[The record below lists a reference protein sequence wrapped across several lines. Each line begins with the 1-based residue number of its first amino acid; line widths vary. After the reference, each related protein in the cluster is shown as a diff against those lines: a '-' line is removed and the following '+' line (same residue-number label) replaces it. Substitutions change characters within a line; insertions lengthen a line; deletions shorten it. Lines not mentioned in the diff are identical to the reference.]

1 MHVTREDLD
10 GLRLVEP
17 GKPDVWLMFHGRRH
31 RVCSPQVYEAL
42 FSDIEGLVYSDEIS
56 SITMG
61 PELNDG
67 TCLIRALGTLAI
79 FLVTGRYPHVT
90 RYYITSYNSFCDFG
104 FNMNA
109 VTDVPSILLDALA
122 IGDDLASP
130 ADRRLGT

>member
-1 MHVTREDLD
+1 
-10 GLRLVEP
+10 
-17 GKPDVWLMFHGRRH
+17 
-31 RVCSPQVYEAL
+31 VCSPQVYEAL